1 MKIGIANA
9 AEVDQIWPRFSA
21 RMQAACERTG
31 GDISSGELWQMCRSG
46 QAFCVVVFND
56 EGPKAVLIMQFQ
68 KWVSKTVM
76 RCLGIVGDGVD
87 EWLPAAR
94 DFIANMAREGGA
106 TSFVA
111 EGRDGWAKLFPDAKK
126 LRTTYEV
133 QI

>member
-9 AEVDQIWPRFSA
+9 AETDAIWPRFSA
-21 RMQAACERTG
+21 RLQAACERTG

-56 EGPKAVLIMQFQ
+56 EGPKAILIMQFQ

-126 LRTTYEV
+126 LRITYEV
-133 QI
+133 SL

>member
-9 AEVDQIWPRFSA
+9 AEVDQVWPRFSA
-21 RMQAACERTG
+21 RLQAACDRTG

-56 EGPKAVLIMQFQ
+56 EGPKAILIMQFQ

-76 RCLGIVGDGVD
+76 RCLGLVGDGVD

-94 DFIANMAREGGA
+94 EFIANMAREGGA

-126 LRTTYEV
+126 LRITYEV

>member
-9 AEVDQIWPRFSA
+9 AEVDQIWPLFSS
-21 RMQAACERTG
+21 RLQSACDRTG

-46 QAFCVVVFND
+46 NAFLVVVFD
-56 EGPKAVLIMQFQ
+56 DRGPKAILIMQFQ
-68 KWVSKTVM
+68 KWTAKTVM
-76 RCLGIVGDGVD
+76 RCLGIVGDDVD
-87 EWLPAAR
+87 TWLPAAR
-94 DFIANMAREGGA
+94 EFISNMAREGGA

-133 QI
+133 GL